1 MEHHMGYPKLVKT
14 LIAAA
19 IAATSFAAMADYSR
33 LVVFGDSMSDIHRL
47 YDYTTANWGESD
59 PGPPNYDGRFSDG
72 PVAVEYLAKSLQV
85 PLVNYAFAGATSGY
99 DTLLLV
105 PEGML
110 TQINEYLSN
119 PGVVPPVGT
128 VSNYLF
134 KPATPKADPYALHM
148 IWTGPDDF
156 YRLLIGMTGLTGYS
170 VVDNVKNAVGSLYA
184 AGARQF
190 FIPLMPDISL
200 TPSAKMHD
208 KLQPGY
214 LWAAKFCTDSF
225 QKLLVKAIADMRVK
239 YPDAKI
245 MSHDTL
251 TLMRDQ
257 FAVAKATGKILTE
270 PCRKEGAFDPVKLS
284 TGPAAACPNPQDYVF
299 WDGNHPTAWVN
310 QFLADEWF
318 TAINAQR

>member
-1 MEHHMGYPKLVKT
+1 MGYSKLVKRLLVT
-14 LIAAA
+14 AMALAGA
-19 IAATSFAAMADYSR
+19 SAMADYSR
-33 LVVFGDSMSDIHRL
+33 LVVFGDSMSDTHRL
-47 YDYTTANWGESD
+47 YDYTTKNWGESD

-72 PVAVEYLAKSLQV
+72 LVGVEFLAQSLKL

-110 TQINEYLSN
+110 VQINEYLAN
-119 PGVVPPVGT
+119 PGVVPPVT
-128 VSNYLF
+128 TLSNYLF
-134 KPATPKADPYALHM
+134 KPAKPRVDPNALHM

-156 YRLLIGMTGLTGYS
+156 YRLLVGMTNLTGYS
-170 VVDNVKNAVGSLYA
+170 VVANVKQSVDSLYA

-190 FIPLMPDISL
+190 FIPLMPDISM
-200 TPSAKMHD
+200 TPSAKIHD

-214 LWAAKFCTDSF
+214 IWSARYCTDSF
-225 QKLLVKAIADMRVK
+225 KKLLTQAIAELRVK

-251 TLMRDQ
+251 SFMREQ
-257 FAVAKATGKILTE
+257 FVKVQAEGKNITE

-284 TGPAAACPNPQDYVF
+284 TGAATACANPSNYVF

-310 QFLADEWF
+310 KVLADEWF
-318 TAINAQR
+318 AAINAQR

>member
-1 MEHHMGYPKLVKT
+1 MGYSKLVRRVLVT
-14 LIAAA
+14 ALAMIS
-19 IAATSFAAMADYSR
+19 TAAMADYSK
-33 LVVFGDSMSDIHRL
+33 LVVFGDSMSDTHRL

-72 PVAVEYLAKSLQV
+72 PVAVEYLAKSMQL

-105 PEGML
+105 SEGML
-110 TQINEYLSN
+110 TQINEYLTA

-128 VSNYLF
+128 VSSYLF
-134 KPATPKADPYALHM
+134 KPAKPKVDPDALHM

-170 VVDNVKNAVGSLYA
+170 VVDNVKSAVGSLYA

-200 TPSAKMHD
+200 TPSAKTHD
-208 KLQPGY
+208 RVQPGY
-214 LWAAKFCTDSF
+214 IWSAKYCTDSF

-251 TLMRDQ
+251 TFMRDQ
-257 FAVAKATGKILTE
+257 FTKVKAEGKNLTDT
-270 PCRKEGAFDPVKLS
+270 CRKEGPFDPNKLS
-284 TGPAAACPNPQDYVF
+284 TGAATACANPENYVF
-299 WDGNHPTAWVN
+299 WDGNHPTSWVN
-310 QFLADEWF
+310 KVLADEWF
-318 TAINAQR
+318 AALNAQR

>member
-1 MEHHMGYPKLVKT
+1 MGYSKLVRT

-19 IAATSFAAMADYSR
+19 IAAASTAAMADYSR
-33 LVVFGDSMSDIHRL
+33 LVVFGDSMSDTHRL

-59 PGPPNYDGRFSDG
+59 PGLPNYDGRFSDG
-72 PVAVEYLAKSLQV
+72 LVAVEYLAKSLKV

-110 TQINEYLSN
+110 TQINEYLSK
-119 PGVVPPVGT
+119 PGVVPPVAT
-128 VSNYLF
+128 VSNYLL
-134 KPATPKADPYALHM
+134 KPANAKADPNALHM

-170 VVDNVKNAVGSLYA
+170 VVDNVKNAVDSLYS

-214 LWAAKFCTDSF
+214 IWSAKYCADSF
-225 QKLLVKAIADMRVK
+225 QKLLIKAIADMKVK
-239 YPDAKI
+239 YPDAKF

-257 FAVAKATGKILTE
+257 FASNKAAGKNLTE
-270 PCRKEGAFDPVKLS
+270 PCRKEGAFDPVRLS
-284 TGPAAACPNPQDYVF
+284 TGPATACPNPQDYVF

-310 QFLADEWF
+310 QFLAGEWF
-318 TAINAQR
+318 TAIQAQR